1 MRALVVGG
9 TEIIGRAVVDA
20 LRENHEMVTATRS
33 GADFQVDITSRDS
46 ITDLY
51 ARVGKLDAVVSC
63 AGGAPR
69 GGGGPG
75 VSGQCRIES
84 AGQGARRARFH
95 LLTVP
100 LTTRFTP

>member
-1 MRALVVGG
+1 
-9 TEIIGRAVVDA
+9 
-20 LRENHEMVTATRS
+20 MVTATRS

-51 ARVGKLDAVVSC
+51 ARVGKLDAAVSC

-75 VSGQCRIES
+75 VSASVES
-84 AGQGARRARFH
+84 DLQGKVLDARD
-95 LLTVP
+95 
-100 LTTRFTP
+100 FTF